1 MTSEINFSKLSA
13 FVIIAVLFIS
23 AVFIIRPIILAVIFG
38 LLLAYVFFPL
48 YKKVYSV
55 VKEKNTSSLVIIALV
70 FLIIFLPLWFLLP
83 IMFKQIFEVYLYT
96 QKVNMVSFV
105 RDIFPQDT
113 LSDAFYSN
121 FSSVISG
128 FVTKLASFVSTSF
141 SNSLLN
147 IPNFLLQMLIVLFTM
162 FYSMRDSS
170 KLRAYVTSIS
180 PFSKSAEDRLLVDF
194 KSITNSVIYGSF
206 FVGLILGAVMGIGF
220 FVFNV
225 PNALLLTILAAF
237 AGIIPV
243 IGVWT
248 VWIPVVAFLL
258 ATGHVSSG
266 IGLAVYSLLTTF
278 FLESL
283 IRSYFVSKG
292 GKMHSV
298 IALIGMLGGLYVFGF
313 LGLLLGPLI
322 LAYVLMILEAYKKKE
337 LSSLFS

>member
-1 MTSEINFSKLSA
+1 
-13 FVIIAVLFIS
+13 
-23 AVFIIRPIILAVIFG
+23 
-38 LLLAYVFFPL
+38 
-48 YKKVYSV
+48 
-55 VKEKNTSSLVIIALV
+55 
-70 FLIIFLPLWFLLP
+70 
-83 IMFKQIFEVYLYT
+83 
-96 QKVNMVSFV
+96 MVSFV